1 VEGELRGALRA
12 CCFQDAS
19 SWWVRDGRLG
29 WVGWVT
35 VPVVV
40 SERALRDALTLAGE
54 WERDGTQAARAALE
68 WMGWDGTGAL
78 RLRRYDVQVF
88 VWYTLPRTFLATL
101 EQRRRAIAMLARTLE
116 CVGDRAAI
124 YAEVCRSPETEEL
137 LCAWEAD
144 DPAAVRRFGELL
156 KRSGV
161 EPPDTD
167 LIAWGQAM
175 GFEEARARDEVAT
188 ALEEAI
194 EDGRLRIGSAGFR
207 RRQAQVADAALLGPW
222 SGGVAGFSRFD
233 AVRAERFKRWL
244 ERGHALGSAER
255 QAILE
260 PVATI
265 VAADPRP
272 VEREAASAALAPA
285 LWLLER
291 AEDGIALTQTGALNR
306 AFVREVAERWPEWW
320 RGEGSGPPSGEGD
333 VRPLVELHPL
343 LRLLRLVRRRGRRIV
358 VTARGRRLRD
368 DPPALFEALACEL
381 LAGHSF
387 HAACAEL
394 AAAVMLDGAT
404 IDFSNAIA
412 DRIQP
417 AIIADGWHLHGAS
430 PSTLDVWQQIIDF
443 ARRAQAIGILTHDR
457 RHTRLPPP
465 PFLLTDPGHAALAA
479 ALHARAL
486 APATTPG

>member
-1 VEGELRGALRA
+1 M
-12 CCFQDAS
+12 
-19 SWWVRDGRLG
+19 WWGRVGRPG

-40 SERALRDALTLAGE
+40 SERALRDALTLVGE
-54 WERDGTQAARAALE
+54 WERDGTQAVLAALE

-78 RLRRYDVQVF
+78 WLRRYDVQVF
-88 VWYTLPRTFLATL
+88 AWYTLPRTFLATL

-116 CVGDRAAI
+116 CLGDRAAT
-124 YAEVCRSPETEEL
+124 YAEVCRSPEAEEL
-137 LCAWEAD
+137 LCAWDAD
-144 DPAAVRRFGELL
+144 DPTASRRFRELL
-156 KRSGV
+156 ERSGV

-167 LIAWGQAM
+167 LITWGQAM

-194 EDGRLRIGSAGFR
+194 EDGRLTPGSTGFR

-222 SGGVAGFSRFD
+222 SGGTGFSRFD

-244 ERGHALGSAER
+244 DRGHALGSAER
-255 QAILE
+255 QGILE
-260 PVATI
+260 PVANV

-306 AFVREVAERWPEWW
+306 ALVREVAERWPAWW
-320 RGEGSGPPSGEGD
+320 RGEDYGPPSGEGD
-333 VRPLVELHPL
+333 VRPLVELHQL
-343 LRLLRLVRRRGRRIV
+343 LRRLRLVRRSGRRIV

-368 DPPALFEALACEL
+368 DPPALLEAFACEL
-381 LAGHSF
+381 LAGDSF

-394 AAAVMLDGAT
+394 AAAVMLDGAA

-412 DRIQP
+412 DRVRP
-417 AIIADGWHLHGAS
+417 AIVADGWHLHGAF
-430 PSTLDVWQQIIDF
+430 PSSLDVWREIFDF
-443 ARRAQAIGILTHDR
+443 VRRAEAIGILAHDGR
-457 RHTRLPPP
+457 YSRLPPA
-465 PFLLTDPGHAALAA
+465 PFVLTDPGHAALAA
-479 ALHARAL
+479 GLHARAL
-486 APATTPG
+486 APATTLG